1 MNAVQTPHFA
11 PAVEA
16 FVAALEGRIDQDITS
31 FPDLFHQDA
40 VIDVPFDGAGDA
52 SPIVGRPAI
61 EAMAASLESFLW
73 FDEVIFDAVRATEDP
88 AVMVCEYEAVLRR
101 ADRDGRLRRRYVSVI
116 TLRGGR
122 ISHLREYGGPFMPT
136 R

>member
-1 MNAVQTPHFA
+1 METPHFA

-16 FVAALEGRIDQDITS
+16 FVAALEGRIDQGITS
-31 FPDLFHQDA
+31 FPDLFQHDA

-52 SPIVGRPAI
+52 APIVGRPAI
-61 EAMAASLESFLW
+61 EAMAASLDGFLW
-73 FDEVIFDAVRATEDP
+73 FDEVIFDVVRATGDS
-88 AVMVCEYEAVLRR
+88 AVMVCEYEAILRR
-101 ADRDGRLRRRYVSVI
+101 ADRDGRLRRRYISVI
-116 TLRGGR
+116 TLRDGR

>member
-1 MNAVQTPHFA
+1 MQTPHFA